1 MLSSPTMLCEPT
13 ICVSDSKLF
22 ETNTNISVSEA
33 NISEANISEANIS
46 EANEANTSICETTVK
61 DLDDLFESICLLI
74 DGYIHVNIQQYIQ
87 PNFHAQVV
95 KAVTD
100 TLTNTL
106 IDFDLSEFIEKEV
119 ERSITLFYKHIA
131 PPRSSGPSFIRL
143 NKPCIAVLKKK
154 VDYLLSIPQPEQR
167 TTAWYEFRYKHLTAS
182 NIWKVFISEST
193 RNQLIYEKC
202 QPLIT
207 DKYSG
212 SVSLESPMHWGQ
224 KYEPL
229 SVMLYEQ
236 IYGAKVS
243 DFGCIPHRTLE
254 FLAASPDGIVT
265 DENSLRYGRMLEVKN
280 IVNREIT
287 GLPKME
293 YWVQMQLQMEVCELN
308 ECDFLET
315 RFTEYVSREDY
326 ENDTATDKK
335 GLMMLFMSSGG
346 KPIYEY
352 APLSVSVSQIDE
364 WQEAMMEKNS
374 TLNWMKNIYWKLDQ
388 LSCVLV
394 LRNKLWFKAMV
405 PQLKEI
411 WDTIEKEKQTG
422 YSHRLPKKAGVKV
435 KKMGT
440 FGEDIEMTAKCFISS
455 QCFIDIL

>member
-1 MLSSPTMLCEPT
+1 MLC
-13 ICVSDSKLF
+13 
-22 ETNTNISVSEA
+22 VSEA
-33 NISEANISEANIS
+33 TNVSEA
-46 EANEANTSICETTVK
+46 TSRSDKK
-61 DLDDLFESICLLI
+61 DLDDLFESICILI
-74 DGYIHVNIQQYIQ
+74 DSYIHNNIQQYIQ

-95 KAVTD
+95 KAVAD
-100 TLTNTL
+100 TITNTL
-106 IDFDLSEFIEKEV
+106 IDFDLSAFIEKEV
-119 ERSITLFYKHIA
+119 ERAIALFYKHIV
-131 PPRSSGPSFIRL
+131 PPRSSGNTFIRL
-143 NKPCIAVLKKK
+143 NKPCIAVLKNK
-154 VDYLLSIPQPEQR
+154 VDYLLNIPQPEQR

-182 NIWKVFISEST
+182 NIWKVFISDST

-236 IYGAKVS
+236 IYGARVS
-243 DFGCIPHRTLE
+243 DFGCIPHMTLE

-315 RFTEYVSREDY
+315 RFTEYASQEDY
-326 ENDTATDKK
+326 VNDTATEHK
-335 GLMMLFMSSGG
+335 GLMMLFMSGGG

-352 APLSVSVSQIDE
+352 APLHISNSVDD

-374 TLNWMKNIYWKLDQ
+374 NLSWMKNIYWKLDQ

-394 LRNKLWFKAMV
+394 LRNKRWFKAIV
-405 PQLKEI
+405 PQLKDI
-411 WDTIEKEKQTG
+411 WVTIEKEKQTG
-422 YSHRLPKKAGVKV
+422 YSHRAPKKAGVKV
-435 KKMGT
+435 KKVGST
-440 FGEDIEMTAKCFISS
+440 NSEDIEMTS
-455 QCFIDIL
+455 QCFINVI